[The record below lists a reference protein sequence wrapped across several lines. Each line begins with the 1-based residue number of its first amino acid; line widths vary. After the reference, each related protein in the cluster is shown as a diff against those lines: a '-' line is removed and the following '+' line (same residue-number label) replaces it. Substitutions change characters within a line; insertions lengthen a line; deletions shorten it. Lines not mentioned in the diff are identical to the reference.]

1 MNDKWRV
8 HTTSG
13 VAYVPYSLALIY
25 ADARQRVIASRRL
38 YPHWDLLLGD
48 GYASDEDH
56 LVWVLRGSVG
66 EVEAWARQMSGGL

>member
-1 MNDKWRV
+1 MNEKWRV

-25 ADARQRVIASRRL
+25 ADARQRVLASRRL
-38 YPHWDLLLGD
+38 WPHYDLLLGD

-56 LVWVLRGSVG
+56 LRWVVSGRVG
-66 EVEAWARQMSGGL
+66 EIEAWAQQMSVGL